1 MMGVFIIKSEIKNG
15 KLFIYLSGRIDSGN
29 SQNIERESID
39 IIDKAGNI
47 PLVFDAEALE
57 YISSAGL
64 RIILRLKKK
73 EPDISFIN
81 VSLYVYDVLETTG
94 FTEIMTV
101 EKAYRVVSVDGCE
114 EIGRGSNGT
123 IYRLN
128 RDMVVKVYRN
138 ADALEDIRHEREVA
152 RLALILGIP
161 TAISYDVV
169 RVGDSYGSVFE
180 LLNARS
186 FSEIIAQEPDKIDW
200 CVNEYVSMLK
210 KIHSTTVPEGKLPD
224 MKKIA
229 LSWASFLR
237 DYLPESSSTKLIS
250 LVEAVPANDHMIHGD
265 YHTKNLELQN
275 DEVLLID
282 MDTLAVG
289 DPIFELAS
297 MFNAFIGFHELDHE
311 NVKRFQGFDFETST
325 EFWKKVLRL
334 YLGTDNESK
343 LKEVEDKARMIGY
356 TRLIRRSIR
365 RNVTS
370 SAKGNKELEYH
381 TAQLISLLDKYDS
394 LVFSQNEIIV
404 EADVSKLDDILD
416 FINAHLQK
424 TSCLPK
430 ERMQIAVAA
439 EEIFVNIA
447 NYAYAPSKGNA
458 SVRVEVSQKPVTVT
472 LTFIDNGKP
481 YDPLKKADPDIT
493 LPANERPIGGLG
505 IFMVKKTMDDVNY
518 EYADGKNILRLKKN
532 I

>member
-1 MMGVFIIKSEIKNG
+1 
-15 KLFIYLSGRIDSGN
+15 
-29 SQNIERESID
+29 
-39 IIDKAGNI
+39 
-47 PLVFDAEALE
+47 
-57 YISSAGL
+57 
-64 RIILRLKKK
+64 
-73 EPDISFIN
+73 
-81 VSLYVYDVLETTG
+81 
-94 FTEIMTV
+94 
-101 EKAYRVVSVDGCE
+101 
-114 EIGRGSNGT
+114 
-123 IYRLN
+123 
-128 RDMVVKVYRN
+128 
-138 ADALEDIRHEREVA
+138 
-152 RLALILGIP
+152 
-161 TAISYDVV
+161 
-169 RVGDSYGSVFE
+169 
-180 LLNARS
+180 
-186 FSEIIAQEPDKIDW
+186 
-200 CVNEYVSMLK
+200 MLK

-343 LKEVEDKARMIGY
+343 LKEVEDKARIIGY
-356 TRLIRRSIR
+356 TRLIRRIIR

-370 SAKGNKELEYH
+370 SAKEKKELEYH

-394 LVFSQNEIIV
+394 LVFSPNEIIV